1 MIAPATTRRHHK
13 RLTQAISSPWTERA
27 GAPLGLPIRLGLI
40 RELRMNQFM
49 DDQIKAFI
57 VENFFFGDT
66 RREIGINDSLIE
78 NDIIDSTG
86 ILELVAFVEDQYNIR
101 AEDSDITPAN
111 FDSIANLRRF
121 IMSKTNV
128 TQVA

>member
-1 MIAPATTRRHHK
+1 M
-13 RLTQAISSPWTERA
+13 W
-27 GAPLGLPIRLGLI
+27 LGMI

-121 IMSKTNV
+121 VISKTNV
-128 TQVA
+128 TKVA